1 MTLTKTYLMFVGKD
15 EDEGLWAGH
24 SEPDEELKFIPFC
37 PPTYPEA
44 EMVSRSRDFYQQ
56 MNERRSVRFF
66 SDKPVPLEVMENIVK
81 TAGLK
86 FVPVKLM
93 NKI

>member
-1 MTLTKTYLMFVGKD
+1 MFEGKD

-37 PPTYPEA
+37 PPTYSET
-44 EMVSRSRDFYQQ
+44 EMVSRSHDFYQQ

-66 SDKPVPLEVMENIVK
+66 SVKPVPLEVMENIVR

-86 FVPVKLM
+86 LVPFKLM
-93 NKI
+93 NKN